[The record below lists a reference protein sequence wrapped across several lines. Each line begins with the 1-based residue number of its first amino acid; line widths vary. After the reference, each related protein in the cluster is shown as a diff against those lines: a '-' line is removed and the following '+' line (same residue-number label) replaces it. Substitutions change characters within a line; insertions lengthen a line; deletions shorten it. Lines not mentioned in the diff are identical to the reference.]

1 MELWQKKERKKKNY
15 GEKYTHSDQNN
26 GCANQ
31 N

>member
-1 MELWQKKERKKKNY
+1 MELWQRKEKKNY